1 MTAKSETTV
10 AFATLGCKANQYD
23 SSFLEAQLRARDFRL
38 VDFKEKAD
46 IYIINTCTVTD
57 RADMDSRNLIR
68 RASRRNPEAFKI
80 VTGCYAQTKPD
91 EAAELEGVDLVL
103 GNDKKARL
111 MEYLELGRP
120 ERTQVEVD
128 NIFLQTELETFGMA
142 SYSKNTRAF
151 VKIQDGCNQ
160 FCSFCIIP
168 YARGR
173 NRSISIPRILEEL
186 KALSERGFH
195 EAVLTGIHIG
205 TYGHDQTPPTTLH
218 ALLEAIERARPIHR
232 VRVSSIDPEEVDEA
246 MVDLFASSGTL
257 CPHLHIPLQAGDDA
271 ILEMMKRRYR
281 VADFSALCERLV
293 AKIPRV
299 CIGTDVIVGFPYE
312 DEERFERGYRLLK
325 EAPVHYFHVFPFSPK
340 RGTRAAQMLGQV
352 PHHVKKAH
360 AASLR
365 DLSEEKSLQFR
376 ARFIGDEVEVLLE
389 RTRDVCQNEGHS
401 KVAWTGFSE
410 NYLPVEVTTESG
422 HSGKLVRCRLEL
434 ESGGTLAGKDQPG
447 REEAAQRI

>member
-1 MTAKSETTV
+1 MTAKPETTV

-23 SSFLEAQLRARDFRL
+23 SSYLEAQLRARDFRL
-38 VDFKEKAD
+38 VDFKERAD

-68 RASRRNPEAFKI
+68 RANRRNPEAFKV
-80 VTGCYAQTKPD
+80 VTGCYAQTKPG
-91 EAAELEGVDLVL
+91 EVARVEGVDLVL

-111 MEYLELGRP
+111 LEYLELGRP
-120 ERTQVEVD
+120 ERTLVEVD

-173 NRSISIPRILEEL
+173 NRSIPIPRILEEL
-186 KALSERGFH
+186 RNLRERGFH

-205 TYGHDQTPPTTLH
+205 TYGHDQSPPTDLQ
-218 ALLEAIERARPIHR
+218 ALLEAIEAERPIHR
-232 VRVSSIDPEEVDEA
+232 VRVSSIDPEEVNDA
-246 MVDLFASSGTL
+246 MVDLFASSSTL
-257 CPHLHIPLQAGDDA
+257 CPHLHIPLQAGDDTT
-271 ILEMMKRRYR
+271 LEMMKRRYR
-281 VADFSALCERLV
+281 VADFASLCDRLA

-312 DEERFERGYRLLK
+312 DEERFERGYRLLRDS
-325 EAPVHYFHVFPFSPK
+325 PVHYFHVFPFSPK
-340 RGTRAAQMLGQV
+340 RGTRAAKMLGQV
-352 PHHVKKAH
+352 PLPVKKAH
-360 AASLR
+360 AARLR
-365 DLSEEKSLQFR
+365 ELSEAKSRDFR
-376 ARFIGDEVEVLLE
+376 ARFAGEEVEVLLE
-389 RTRDVCQNEGHS
+389 RREDVCQNEGQS

-410 NYLPVEVTTESG
+410 NYLPVAVTSDSG
-422 HSGKLVRCRLEL
+422 YSGKLVRCRLEL
-434 ESGGTLAGKDQPG
+434 QSGGTLAGKDQPG
-447 REEAAQRI
+447 REEAAQGI